1 MKRSM
6 IVVLLG
12 ILTALFL
19 AQSSTVG
26 GRPSTGP
33 PAALA
38 QEVWK
43 TEYEAV
49 CSKTDAAMMLSA
61 EELRVLIVRCD
72 KLKPQIEAEEESTR
86 KIYLR
91 RLQMCRELYKYVLDS
106 IEIKQ

>member
-49 CSKTDAAMMLSA
+49 CSKTDFAMTLTE
-61 EELRVLIVRCD
+61 EELKGLIAQCD
-72 KLKPQIEAEEESTR
+72 RLKPQIEAEEESTR
-86 KIYLR
+86 KVYLR
-91 RLQMCRELYKYVLDS
+91 RLKMCRELYSYVL
-106 IEIKQ
+106 ENKKQK